1 MKEKSMKNQNGEEVS
16 NGRVDDNRS
25 VPSSGS
31 GDVDTPRQYGMAFG
45 YDLRDKSYPV
55 YIHAI
60 SDPVGDDVEIGGT
73 VSKKSRWDELEEMR
87 YQRKL
92 SERYEQEYQDDEF
105 WLQFWK
111 SFFRMFWMAF
121 VMVVILYI
129 ILALL

>member
-1 MKEKSMKNQNGEEVS
+1 MKNQNGEEVS

-31 GDVDTPRQYGMAFG
+31 GDVDTPGQYGMAFG

-55 YIHAI
+55 YIYAI
-60 SDPVGDDVEIGGT
+60 SDSVGDDVEIGGT
-73 VSKKSRWDELEEMR
+73 VSKWDELDEMR
-87 YQRKL
+87 YQQKL
-92 SERYEQEYQDDEF
+92 KERYEREYQDDEF